1 MKIEHKILI
10 INFFVFFNRNCL
22 SNFAYSVKVA
32 LTLFFNKKK
41 RVKMDSNQINS
52 FLYIKKRLFAIRTA
66 TATTIIKGNADSSTK
81 IKGR

>member
-41 RVKMDSNQINS
+41 ELKWIQTKLTPFYISKKDYLQSELQQQQQSSRVMPILPPK
-52 FLYIKKRLFAIRTA
+52 
-66 TATTIIKGNADSSTK
+66 
-81 IKGR
+81 